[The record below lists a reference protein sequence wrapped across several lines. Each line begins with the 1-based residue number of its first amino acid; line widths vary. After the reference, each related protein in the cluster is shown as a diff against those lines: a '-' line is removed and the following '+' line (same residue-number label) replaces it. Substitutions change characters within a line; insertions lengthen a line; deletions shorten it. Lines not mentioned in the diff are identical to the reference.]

1 MKDNKTKDRFIELRA
16 QGLPLAKIAAKIGA
30 SKTTLVNW
38 EREFKEE
45 VDNLR
50 AMELEALYDQYY
62 LSTRKKVEF
71 FGDTLGRIQLE
82 LETRNLSDI
91 PTEKLFAMYAHFYR
105 EAERAL
111 PELMFRTDEE
121 IKTAKTLRLSHDR
134 LSAEGRDL
142 LLQ

>member
-1 MKDNKTKDRFIELRA
+1 M
-16 QGLPLAKIAAKIGA
+16 
-30 SKTTLVNW
+30 NW

-45 VDNLR
+45 IDNLR
-50 AMELEALYDQYY
+50 AMELEAMDHKDY

-71 FGDTLGRIQLE
+71 FGDTLNRIQRE

-91 PTEKLFAMYAHFYR
+91 STEKLFAMSAHFYR

-121 IKTAKTLRLSHDR
+121 IKTAKALRLSHDR
-134 LSAEGRDL
+134 LSAEGRDI